1 MNTNPTKYFVMK
13 QIFAIT
19 AIIGMLFFQSCATQG
34 GEAGSSTLNLDLSGS
49 WTLVEIHESS
59 GTTINEG
66 FPEKKPTLT
75 LEAITKKL
83 TGNTG
88 CNQMFGSFQ
97 TNQNSIS
104 FSKMGATKMYCANVK
119 ESEYLQMFDKIKTYS
134 IVNDQLSFLD
144 ADGTILLT
152 YSK

>member
-1 MNTNPTKYFVMK
+1 MK
-13 QIFAIT
+13 HLFALT
-19 AIIGMLFFQSCATQG
+19 AIMGLLFFQSCATQG
-34 GEAGSSTLNLDLSGS
+34 PDTSSTLNLDLSGS

-66 FPEKKPTLT
+66 FPERKPSLT

-88 CNQMFGSFQ
+88 CNQMFGSFK
-97 TNQNSIS
+97 TNQNNVT
-104 FSKMGATKMYCANVK
+104 FSGLGATKMYCAGVK
-119 ESEYLQMFDKIKTYS
+119 EAEYLAMFDKIKTYS
-134 IVNDQLSFLD
+134 ILNDQLSFMD
-144 ADGTILLT
+144 ADGNVLLK

>member
-1 MNTNPTKYFVMK
+1 MK
-13 QIFAIT
+13 NIFFLT
-19 AIIGMLFFQSCATQG
+19 AILALLGLQSCATQG
-34 GEAGSSTLNLDLSGS
+34 GTTGDQTLNLDLSGS
-49 WTLVEIHESS
+49 WTLHWISDTS

-88 CNQMFGSFQ
+88 CNQMFGSFS
-97 TNQNSIS
+97 TNQNKIS
-104 FSKMGATKMYCANVK
+104 FSGIGSTKMYCAGVK
-119 ESEYLQMFDKIKTYS
+119 ESEYLTTINKVKSYKIE
-134 IVNDQLSFLD
+134 NAQLVFMD
-144 ADGTILLT
+144 ASGKELLK

>member
-1 MNTNPTKYFVMK
+1 MK
-13 QIFAIT
+13 HIIAFT
-19 AIIGMLFFQSCATQG
+19 AIIGLLFFQSCATQG
-34 GEAGSSTLNLDLSGS
+34 GDASSSTLNLDLSGS

-59 GTTINEG
+59 GTNIKDG

-75 LEAITKKL
+75 LEAISKKL

-97 TNQNSIS
+97 TNQNSVS

-119 ESEYLQMFDKIKTYS
+119 EAEYLAMFDKIKTYS
-134 IVNDQLSFLD
+134 ILNDQLSFID
-144 ADGTILLT
+144 AEGKVLLK